1 MWDVIFDGETYR
13 EWARAGFWVRPPG
26 GRDLN
31 YYYKLSIDCT
41 NNEAKYEAMVL
52 SIHILKYFQAQR
64 VMIHGYFEL
73 VIKQMTSEY

>member
-41 NNEAKYEAMVL
+41 NNEAKYEATVL
-52 SIHILKYFQAQR
+52 AIQILKDFQVR
-64 VMIHGYFEL
+64 RGMIHGD
-73 VIKQMTSEY
+73 SE